1 MSSLQCKLILLGNG
15 SVGKTSIIG
24 RFTDDG
30 FQRVYKQTI
39 GLDFFE
45 KRVTVKGNQQITLQV
60 WDIGGQSIASKML
73 PKYIHGTQV
82 VFLCYDVTD
91 RASFDDVADWLA
103 LVRRAFVDPVTSLML
118 PLPKRYLVGNK
129 VDLEHLRVVDE
140 HAHDAFIAANE
151 LDGGFTMSAQSG
163 ENVLRVFY
171 QVAADVAGVR
181 LSAYELAFT
190 DKCLAA
196 TTAAGGDE
204 GRTDI
209 ADQIEAEDAAA
220 MAAAQRKGCTCALQ

>member
-1 MSSLQCKLILLGNG
+1 MQSTCLAPPCRIIGHILGGPVGNRAAPCLDFLSALENEAAAQKDKTVMSSLQCKLILLGNG

-91 RASFDDVADWLA
+91 RASFDDG
-103 LVRRAFVDPVTSLML
+103 LM
-118 PLPKRYLVGNK
+118 
-129 VDLEHLRVVDE
+129 
-140 HAHDAFIAANE
+140 
-151 LDGGFTMSAQSG
+151 
-163 ENVLRVFY
+163 
-171 QVAADVAGVR
+171 
-181 LSAYELAFT
+181 
-190 DKCLAA
+190 
-196 TTAAGGDE
+196 
-204 GRTDI
+204 
-209 ADQIEAEDAAA
+209 
-220 MAAAQRKGCTCALQ
+220 

>member
-30 FQRVYKQTI
+30 FERVYKQTI

-45 KRVTVKGNQQITLQV
+45 KRVVVKGTQQITLQV

-103 LVRRAFVDPVTSLML
+103 LVRKAFVDPVTSLML

-129 VDLEHLRVVDE
+129 VDLDHLRVVDE
-140 HAHDAFIAANE
+140 HAHNAFISANQ

-190 DKCLAA
+190 DKCLVA
-196 TTAAGGDE
+196 TTAAGVDE

-209 ADQIEAEDAAA
+209 ADEIEAEDAAA
-220 MAAAQRKGCTCALQ
+220 MAAAQRNGCGCVLQ